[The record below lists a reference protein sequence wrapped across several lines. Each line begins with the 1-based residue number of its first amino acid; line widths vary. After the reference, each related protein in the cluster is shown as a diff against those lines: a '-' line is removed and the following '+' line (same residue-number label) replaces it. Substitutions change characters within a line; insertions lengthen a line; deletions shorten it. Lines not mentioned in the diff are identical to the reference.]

1 MDIRR
6 VQMTGGSS
14 YVITLPKSWIESL
27 GIKKNDPLGIVEEQ
41 NGTLLITKNISE
53 EKIERIRTL
62 QVDEATDPTY
72 FFRLLIGIYIAGFTG
87 IVIKGEYGIPLK
99 LKIKIRE
106 FTSMVIGPE
115 VIEESETM
123 ILLKDLLNPLEL
135 PFRNS
140 LKRMFVLVK
149 EMHKDS
155 IQALMDE
162 NHDMADDVIVRDND
176 VDRLFWLISRQ
187 NNMIMNNIYLA
198 RKMDTTISHVMPH
211 YLISRILE
219 RVGDHA
225 VRIAWN
231 SKHVTRDEAGDVLL
245 HMIEEAAVSSL
256 KLFEKSLESFFVN
269 DSQMANKTIES
280 IHNLEE
286 QYSEIN
292 QEIRHKPTEVA
303 LPIRKISDS
312 IRRFGEY
319 STDIAEIVINY
330 SIMFTDNSSK

>member
-14 YVITLPKSWIESL
+14 FVLTLPKSWIESL
-27 GIKKNDPLGIVEEQ
+27 GIKKNDPLGIVEEP

-53 EKIERIRTL
+53 EKIERIKTL
-62 QVDEATDPTY
+62 KVNEATDPIY
-72 FFRLLIGIYIAGFTG
+72 FFRILIGTYIAGFTS
-87 IVIKGEYGIPLK
+87 ITIIAEKTIPSRLK
-99 LKIKIRE
+99 VKIRE

-115 VIEESETM
+115 VIEESEKT
-123 ILLKDLLNPLEL
+123 ILLKDLLNPLEM

-149 EMHKDS
+149 GMHKDS
-155 IQALMDE
+155 IRALLSED
-162 NHDMADDVIVRDND
+162 HDLADDVMARDND

-187 NNMIMNNIYLA
+187 NNMIMTNIYLA
-198 RKMDTTISHVMPH
+198 RKMETTISHVMPH

-225 VRIAWN
+225 VRIARN
-231 SKHVTRDEAGDVLL
+231 SKRITRDETGEELL
-245 HMIEEAAVSSL
+245 HMIEEAADSSL

-269 DSQMANKTIES
+269 DSHMANITIES
-280 IHNLEE
+280 IHRLEE
-286 QYSEIN
+286 YYSEIN
-292 QEIRHKPTEVA
+292 REIRHKPTEIA
-303 LPIRKISDS
+303 LPIRNISDS

-330 SIMFTDNSSK
+330 SIMFEDNTS